1 MFSCR
6 IGLIAAPTMRSGI
19 VTKCTGL
26 MPPKVVLLLPQDPL
40 AARRGDV
47 DGGSMGT
54 LGVSS
59 DEDEVAMVRAACP
72 S

>member
-1 MFSCR
+1 M
-6 IGLIAAPTMRSGI
+6 
-19 VTKCTGL
+19 TKCTGL

-59 DEDEVAMVRAACP
+59 DEDEVAVVRAACP